1 MKSRFALFPAL
12 LLGVVFIAALLLTGA
27 NLSIALPRGQWGQA
41 ISVPDID
48 NIQQMIFHYSLLPRL
63 AISLL
68 VGAGLG
74 LVGVL
79 FQQVLRNPL
88 AEPTTLGVATGAQ
101 LGITITTLW
110 ALPGALTSQ
119 FAALAGACIVGALV
133 FGVAWGKRLS
143 PVTLIL
149 AGLVVSLYC
158 GAINQL
164 LVLFHHDQLQSMFLW
179 STGTLTQTDWS
190 IVQRLWPQLLGGV
203 LLTLLLLRPLTLMGL
218 DDGVA
223 RNLGLALSLARLG
236 ALTLAIV
243 LSALLVNAVGI
254 IGFIG
259 LFAPLLAKMLGA
271 RRLLARLILAPLIG
285 ALILWLS
292 DQIILWL
299 ARVWMEVS
307 TGSVT
312 ALIGAPL
319 LLWLLP
325 RLRSMSA
332 PAMDAGDKVYAE
344 RQHILWFSLAGVGVL
359 VLICWLALSLGRDAS
374 GWHWA
379 SGTLL
384 NDLAQWRWPR
394 ISSALIAG
402 VMLAVAG
409 CIIQRL
415 TGNPMAS
422 PEVLGISSGAAF
434 GVVLMLFF
442 VPGDAFGWLMPAGSL
457 GAAATLF
464 IIIIAAGRGGFSPH
478 RMLLAGMAL
487 STAFTM
493 LLMMLQASGDPR
505 MAQILTW
512 ISGSTYNATGAQ
524 VMHSGIAMLLLLA
537 VTPLCR
543 RWMTILPLGGE
554 TARAVGVALTPSRV
568 GLLLLAACLTA
579 VATMTIGPLS
589 FIGLMAPHIAR
600 MMGFRRTMPFIVM
613 SALTGGMILVIADW
627 LGRMVLFPYQIP
639 AGLLSTFIGAPYF
652 IYLLRKQSR

>member
-1 MKSRFALFPAL
+1 MNRRISPLAIILLAGLLVAAFALSI
-12 LLGVVFIAALLLTGA
+12 V
-27 NLSIALPRGQWGQA
+27 NLNVALPYAQWRQA
-41 ISVPDID
+41 LWQPDSDRIA
-48 NIQQMIFHYSLLPRL
+48 QMLFHYSLLPRV
-63 AISLL
+63 AVSLL

-101 LGITITTLW
+101 LGITVTTLW
-110 ALPGALTSQ
+110 AIPGVLASQ
-119 FAALAGACIVGALV
+119 FAALAGACLVGALV
-133 FGVAWGKRLS
+133 FGVSWGKRLS

-158 GAINQL
+158 GALNQL
-164 LVLFHHDQLQSMFLW
+164 MVIFHHDQLQSMFLW

-190 IVQRLWPQLLGGV
+190 VAQRMWPQLLGGAV
-203 LLTLLLLRPLTLMGL
+203 LTLLLRPLTLMGL

-243 LSALLVNAVGI
+243 MSALLVNAVGI

-271 RRLLARLILAPLIG
+271 RRLLARLLLAALIG
-285 ALILWLS
+285 ALLLWLS
-292 DQIILWL
+292 DQVILWL
-299 ARVWMEVS
+299 SRVWREVS

-325 RLRSMSA
+325 RLRSISA
-332 PAMDAGDKVYAE
+332 PVMNGGDNVQPERYHVQGFVLGGVALLLLAMSVA
-344 RQHILWFSLAGVGVL
+344 LAF
-359 VLICWLALSLGRDAS
+359 GRDAH
-374 GWHWA
+374 GWLWA
-379 SGTLL
+379 HGDLL
-384 NDLAQWRWPR
+384 EQLLPWRWPR
-394 ISSALIAG
+394 VLSALFAG

-442 VPGDAFGWLMPAGSL
+442 VPGDAFGWLLPAGSL
-457 GAAATLF
+457 GAAATLL
-464 IIIIAAGRGGFSPH
+464 IIMLAAGRGGFSPH

-512 ISGSTYNATGAQ
+512 ISGST
-524 VMHSGIAMLLLLA
+524 
-537 VTPLCR
+537 
-543 RWMTILPLGGE
+543 
-554 TARAVGVALTPSRV
+554 
-568 GLLLLAACLTA
+568 
-579 VATMTIGPLS
+579 
-589 FIGLMAPHIAR
+589 
-600 MMGFRRTMPFIVM
+600 
-613 SALTGGMILVIADW
+613 
-627 LGRMVLFPYQIP
+627 
-639 AGLLSTFIGAPYF
+639 
-652 IYLLRKQSR
+652 